1 MEHQVG
7 NEILSALSL
16 TGLVT
21 SGSPG
26 STQAHS
32 LLNVDEDDISSTQEG
47 KEGIILGHLSVI
59 HDFKVVKEKGD
70 EIDFAF
76 QVLRPSKYLL
86 HESASW
92 DKLFMILCK
101 FAHQKFLPSP
111 TPRGCW
117 LFERLVRHGFTESK
131 RMLMLDQKKGYEWA
145 QVSLYVIEISG
156 MLHTHTHTHT
166 HTHKLWRLAIC

>member
-1 MEHQVG
+1 MAAVMEHQVG
-7 NEILSALSL
+7 NEMPSALSL

-32 LLNVDEDDISSTQEG
+32 LLNVEEDDTSSTQEG
-47 KEGIILGHLSVI
+47 KEVVISGHLSVI

-86 HESASW
+86 HESAS
-92 DKLFMILCK
+92 
-101 FAHQKFLPSP
+101 
-111 TPRGCW
+111 
-117 LFERLVRHGFTESK
+117 
-131 RMLMLDQKKGYEWA
+131 
-145 QVSLYVIEISG
+145 
-156 MLHTHTHTHT
+156 
-166 HTHKLWRLAIC
+166 

>member
-1 MEHQVG
+1 MMEHQVG

-86 HESASW
+86 HESAS
-92 DKLFMILCK
+92 
-101 FAHQKFLPSP
+101 
-111 TPRGCW
+111 
-117 LFERLVRHGFTESK
+117 
-131 RMLMLDQKKGYEWA
+131 
-145 QVSLYVIEISG
+145 
-156 MLHTHTHTHT
+156 
-166 HTHKLWRLAIC
+166 